1 MLNEISD
8 NTFVNEMRLLWSNN
22 VSARELMGC
31 FIQDYFEGKRA
42 DRIINKMQEKLTH
55 VKS

>member
-8 NTFVNEMRLLWSNN
+8 NTFVNEIRILWQNN
-22 VSARELMGC
+22 VSARELIGC
-31 FIQDYFEGKRA
+31 FISDYFEGERA
-42 DRIINKMQEKLTH
+42 ERIINKMQEKLTH